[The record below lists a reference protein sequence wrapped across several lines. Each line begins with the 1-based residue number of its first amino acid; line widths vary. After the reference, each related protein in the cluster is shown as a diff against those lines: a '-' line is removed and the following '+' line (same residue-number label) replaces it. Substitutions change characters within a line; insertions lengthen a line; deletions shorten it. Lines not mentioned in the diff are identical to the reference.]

1 MKERYGTVY
10 KGSQRLI
17 DEESGEVIEV
27 DKLYRKQTSGNF
39 VKAYI
44 VQLISM
50 LDMIGGKKL
59 KIVNYILD
67 NVHLS
72 NNTMI
77 ATTREIAKATGTSLQ
92 TVITTLK
99 ILEEG
104 NIIKRKTGVLM
115 LNPELLMRGD
125 DQKQNTSY
133 SNLGTLSKRQ
143 MKNKKMHYLII
154 ILSRTSIT

>member
-1 MKERYGTVY
+1 MRERYGTVY

-17 DEESGEVIEV
+17 DEQTGEVIEV

-72 NNTMI
+72 NNIIVT
-77 ATTREIAKATGTSLQ
+77 TTREIAKATNTSTQ
-92 TVITTLK
+92 TVTRTLK

-104 NIIKRKTGVLM
+104 NIIKRRTGALM

-125 DQKQNTSY
+125 DQKQKYLLLEFGNFEQEATEKQD
-133 SNLGTLSKRQ
+133 NALSEYNSFKE
-143 MKNKKMHYLII
+143 
-154 ILSRTSIT
+154 

>member
-17 DEESGEVIEV
+17 DEESGDVIEV

-72 NNTMI
+72 NNTLI

-92 TVITTLK
+92 TVMPTLK
-99 ILEEG
+99 SIEVG
-104 NIIKRKTGVLM
+104 NVTQIRRGGLM
-115 LNPELLMRGD
+115 SNPEPLMSGD
-125 DQKQNTSY
+125 DQKQKYLLPGFWNCEQEANENQENAISD
-133 SNLGTLSKRQ
+133 
-143 MKNKKMHYLII
+143 HYAFKD
-154 ILSRTSIT
+154 

>member
-104 NIIKRKTGVLM
+104 NIIKRKTGV
-115 LNPELLMRGD
+115 
-125 DQKQNTSY
+125 
-133 SNLGTLSKRQ
+133 
-143 MKNKKMHYLII
+143 
-154 ILSRTSIT
+154 

>member
-1 MKERYGTVY
+1 MRERYGTVY

-17 DEESGEVIEV
+17 DEQTGEVIEV

-72 NNTMI
+72 NNIIVT
-77 ATTREIAKATGTSLQ
+77 TTREIAKATNTSTQ
-92 TVITTLK
+92 TVTRTLK

-104 NIIKRKTGVLM
+104 NIIKRRTGALM

-125 DQKQNTSY
+125 DQKQKYLLLEFGNFEQEANEKENNALSEYY
-133 SNLGTLSKRQ
+133 SFKE
-143 MKNKKMHYLII
+143 
-154 ILSRTSIT
+154 

>member
-1 MKERYGTVY
+1 MRERYGTVY

-17 DEESGEVIEV
+17 DEQTGEVIEV

-72 NNTMI
+72 NNIIVT
-77 ATTREIAKATGTSLQ
+77 TTREIAKATNTSTQ
-92 TVITTLK
+92 TVTRTLK

-104 NIIKRKTGVLM
+104 NIIKRRTGALM

-125 DQKQNTSY
+125 DQKQKYLLLEFGNFEQEATEKQDNALSEYY
-133 SNLGTLSKRQ
+133 SFKE
-143 MKNKKMHYLII
+143 
-154 ILSRTSIT
+154 

>member
-1 MKERYGTVY
+1 MRDRYGTVY

-17 DEESGEVIEV
+17 DEQTGEVIEV

-72 NNTMI
+72 NNIIVT
-77 ATTREIAKATGTSLQ
+77 TTREIAKATNTSTQ
-92 TVITTLK
+92 TVTRTLK

-104 NIIKRKTGVLM
+104 NIIKRRTGALM

-125 DQKQNTSY
+125 DQKQKYLLLEFGNFEQEATEKQDNALSEYY
-133 SNLGTLSKRQ
+133 SFKE
-143 MKNKKMHYLII
+143 
-154 ILSRTSIT
+154 